1 MTKEKINISEVIQD
15 PNIETFEFPKYVTQI
30 LNLANQNA
38 KGTRPKVVGQLSESI
53 NNLPKKTPEEWK
65 KYYLANHKKQL
76 DEATEKVWNMLQ
88 NLKEAIEKIDKK
100 MIRNWVYDLVIN
112 KTAEGFIIQ
121 EFILKYLSKKFN
133 KSYRLATPKEES
145 KGIDGF
151 IGDIPVQI
159 KSKSYKMKTN
169 VKNEKMDI
177 FIIFYSK
184 TNKYLIIE
192 YDESIFQ
199 KT

>member
-1 MTKEKINISEVIQD
+1 
-15 PNIETFEFPKYVTQI
+15 
-30 LNLANQNA
+30 
-38 KGTRPKVVGQLSESI
+38 
-53 NNLPKKTPEEWK
+53 K

-88 NLKEAIEKIDKK
+88 NLKESIEKIDKET
-100 MIRNWVYDLVIN
+100 IRNWVYDLVIN
-112 KTAEGFIIQ
+112 KTAEGLIIQ
-121 EFILKYLSKKFN
+121 EFILKYLSNKFN
-133 KSYRLATPKEES
+133 KKYRLATPEEES

-169 VKNEKMDI
+169 VKNEKMNI

>member
-1 MTKEKINISEVIQD
+1 MAKEKINISEVIQD
-15 PNIETFEFPKYVTQI
+15 LNIETFEFPKYVTQI

-38 KGTRPKVVGQLSESI
+38 QGTRPKVVGQLSELI
-53 NNLPKKTPEEWK
+53 NNLPKKTHKEWK

-88 NLKEAIEKIDKK
+88 NLKESIEKIDKK

-112 KTAEGFIIQ
+112 KTAEGLIIQ
-121 EFILKYLSKKFN
+121 EFILKYLSNKFN
-133 KSYRLATPKEES
+133 KKYRLATPEEES

-169 VKNEKMDI
+169 VKNEKMGI

-184 TNKYLIIE
+184 KNKYLIIE

>member
-1 MTKEKINISEVIQD
+1 MLQKLK
-15 PNIETFEFPKYVTQI
+15 
-30 LNLANQNA
+30 
-38 KGTRPKVVGQLSESI
+38 ESI
-53 NNLPKKTPEEWK
+53 EE
-65 KYYLANHKKQL
+65 
-76 DEATEKVWNMLQ
+76 
-88 NLKEAIEKIDKK
+88 IDKE

-133 KSYRLATPKEES
+133 KSYRLATPEEES